1 MGTKQAHE
9 YRAGACCLQANQP
22 DALHARDVIIL
33 AEQEQG
39 TVVVRSRDAGIV
51 RVSIIGIAANMM
63 LAAFK
68 AGVGLAANSIAIV
81 LDAVNNLSDA
91 LSSVITIVGTK
102 LANKPPDRKHPYGH
116 GRTEYITTIVI
127 AAIVTWAGVT
137 SLTESA
143 QRILHPEAPSYDTIT
158 LVVVGVAVAA
168 KIVLG
173 LFTKGQGEH
182 LHSDSLVASGT
193 DALTDSIISAS
204 TLVAA
209 LVYVFAGVSLEA
221 WLGAIISLVIIKA
234 GVDILREAISHIL
247 GERVESEISQGIKST
262 IEQVPGVKGAYDLVL
277 NDYGPDRLSGSV
289 HVEVDEHM
297 TAREID
303 SLTRSVQRAVAEEH
317 GILLHTVGIYSIN
330 SSAAG
335 EVSRIRAEVL
345 RMADEDPP
353 VLQVHGF
360 YADDDVR
367 EVHFDLV
374 VSWDA
379 PDRHAVVAQT
389 VARLQEQ
396 FPSYSFH
403 VTLDADMSD

>member
-1 MGTKQAHE
+1 MSEAS
-9 YRAGACCLQANQP
+9 P
-22 DALHARDVIIL
+22 ARN
-33 AEQEQG
+33 
-39 TVVVRSRDAGIV
+39 RDADIVRTSVVGIV
-51 RVSIIGIAANMM
+51 ANVL

-68 AGVGLAANSIAIV
+68 AAIGLAANSIAIV

-102 LANKPPDRKHPYGH
+102 LANKPADRKHPYGH

-137 SLTESA
+137 SLTESL
-143 QRILHPEAPSYDTIT
+143 QRIVHPETPSYDTLS
-158 LVVVGVAVAA
+158 LVVVAVAVAA
-168 KIVLG
+168 KIALG
-173 LFTKGQGEH
+173 LYTRGQGARYN
-182 LHSDSLVASGT
+182 SDSLVASGT

-209 LVYVFAGVSLEA
+209 VVFLLSGVSVEA
-221 WLGAIISLVIIKA
+221 WLGAVISAIIIKS

-247 GERVESEISQGIKST
+247 GERVDSDLSQGIKHT
-262 IEQVPGVKGAYDLVL
+262 VEQVPGVRGAYDLLL

-303 SLTRSVQRAVAEEH
+303 TLTRAIQLAVMQEH
-317 GILLHTVGIYSIN
+317 GIILHTIGVYSAN
-330 SSAAG
+330 ASDGG
-335 EVSRIRAEVL
+335 EIGAIRSL
-345 RMADEDPP
+345 LLSWADEDEY

-360 YADDDVR
+360 YADV
-367 EVHFDLV
+367 EAKQVTFDLV

-379 PDRHAVVAQT
+379 PNRRAVLDGYVERLRELYPDYTFVAN
-389 VARLQEQ
+389 
-396 FPSYSFH
+396 
-403 VTLDADMSD
+403 LDADMSD